1 MIDFLKKCD
10 LTDNEIKEIEE
21 VNSDANLYNLNS
33 NEFDVIKM
41 IDYLRKIGIKN
52 IKEIL
57 MYNIDVF
64 FNSFD
69 EFKDRFNKKD
79 KKIMNMIIVVYRK
92 SIHQFITNVS
102 LFFF

>member
-21 VNSDANLYNLNS
+21 VNSDSNLYNLNS

-79 KKIMNMIIVVYRK
+79 KKIMNIINFEYDN
-92 SIHQFITNVS
+92 SC
-102 LFFF
+102 L